1 LSHTNGPEYVILRRL
16 FLNKQI
22 VISDDENNGGP
33 EPVGTAV
40 LPGDRALLL
49 DLQRRM
55 LEIRFF
61 EDEVMRLFMLN
72 LVRGSTHLYTGQEAV
87 AVGACSALRQGDT
100 MTCTYR
106 GHGAVLAMGAPLD
119 RTMAEIL
126 GKAEGLCGG
135 KGGSMHLTDFSVGA
149 LGSFAIVGAH
159 LPFATG
165 AALSAQ
171 HLGTGA
177 VSIAFFGDGT
187 TNIGAFHEAL
197 NLAAVWKLPVI
208 FVCENNLYGEYSPL
222 ASTTPVERL
231 ADRAASYAMT
241 GQRVDGNDVL
251 AVREAIG
258 AAAARARAGEG
269 PTMVEALTYRQKG
282 HSRTDAGAYRPP
294 GELEEW
300 LVRDPITRF
309 ERLLTEAGVA
319 TSAEVAELREHT
331 EAVVREATERAV
343 AWGEPDVDSRFED
356 VFA

>member
-1 LSHTNGPEYVILRRL
+1 MSYSGRL

-22 VISDDENNGGP
+22 VISDDEKNGGQ
-33 EPVGTAV
+33 EPVSTAV
-40 LPGDRALLL
+40 LTGDRALLL

-72 LVRGSTHLYTGQEAV
+72 LVRGSTHLYQGQEAV
-87 AVGACSALRQGDT
+87 AVGACSALRKGDT

-171 HLGTGA
+171 QLETGA
-177 VSIAFFGDGT
+177 LSIAFFGDGT

-208 FVCENNLYGEYSPL
+208 FVCENNLYMEY
-222 ASTTPVERL
+222 TPIGDVTAVKHPA
-231 ADRAASYAMT
+231 ADRASAYGLPSI
-241 GQRVDGNDVL
+241 VIDGNDADEVYRT
-251 AVREAIG
+251 AN
-258 AAAARARAGEG
+258 AAYEKARAGGG
-269 PTMVEALTYRQKG
+269 PSLIECLTYRYSG
-282 HSRTDAGAYRPP
+282 HSRADPAKYRPE
-294 GELEEW
+294 GELEKWKE
-300 LVRDPITRF
+300 RDPIKIYR
-309 ERLLTEAGVA
+309 ERLMQFGVSDDVIAKIDADVRRVVDAATEARKAAPNPPLDILTTDVYADGGF
-319 TSAEVAELREHT
+319 
-331 EAVVREATERAV
+331 
-343 AWGEPDVDSRFED
+343 AWRN
-356 VFA
+356 